1 MNFSLIV
8 GIYGALV
15 ASLVAIIQFLG
26 YRRDR
31 HNIVVR
37 VRGGYAVHPPNPEY
51 TAKSY
56 ICVTVANRGRR
67 VVTITMAGIM
77 GPKGRSSSAFLAADS
92 IQKGPREI
100 SEGKAETYLLVEDD
114 IGFTPDKYVA
124 FAFDATGRMYWSHSV
139 FRRLLKLG
147 RIR

>member
-1 MNFSLIV
+1 VDISLII

-15 ASLVAIIQFLG
+15 ASLVAVVQFLG

-67 VVTITMAGIM
+67 VVTITTAGLM

-124 FAFDATGRMYWSHSV
+124 FAFDATGRMYWSHGYLT
-139 FRRLLKLG
+139 RL
-147 RIR
+147 IRLHRTH